1 MRRRGT
7 GAGREWAWA
16 GRVGDPMD
24 FLLEQSESHFHFFA
38 TTQNERG
45 EENGSKVVEFKQVN
59 LRSLY

>member
-1 MRRRGT
+1 MGIGRG
-7 GAGREWAWA
+7 
-16 GRVGDPMD
+16 VGDPMD

-45 EENGSKVVEFKQVN
+45 EENGIKVVEFKQVN